1 MTNPFPKK
9 IYLPAF
15 QEAKAR
21 AEQILEGE
29 ELEKCLKA
37 LKAFMRNYVTGVN
50 NANN

>member
-1 MTNPFPKK
+1 MGDLMNPFPKS

-21 AEQILEGE
+21 AEQNLEGE

-37 LKAFMRNYVTGVN
+37 LKAFMRNYVIGEK
-50 NANN
+50 

>member
-1 MTNPFPKK
+1 MTPFPKK

-21 AEQILEGE
+21 AEQNLEGE

-37 LKAFMRNYVTGVN
+37 LKAFMKNYVIGINNVN
-50 NANN
+50 S